1 MKKKVLG
8 SLLLGAML
16 ASVPAAAMAE
26 TVTINLS
33 NPVASVDADTIV
45 MQSVAGISEDG
56 VILVP
61 VRDVAEAFGGTVVY
75 TPETSQVK
83 LSLPNGQ
90 WAEITVQTTAN
101 GSTGSAADQTEGIV
115 SVGTFVDDKLYIPAD
130 LMATCLGARLELI
143 DYGQEG
149 VYRLIYHVR

>member
-26 TVTINLS
+26 TVTINLG

-75 TPETSQVK
+75 TPETNQVK

-101 GSTGSAADQTEGIV
+101 GSANGAADQTDGIV